1 VNTERS
7 ILRKIERLLHILSL
21 LKANKR
27 VQLGDLVERC
37 GVSERTIYRDIVD
50 ISASNIPIYYD
61 KGYRIMSD
69 GVVPPTCLSE
79 PETKFL
85 LNLLA
90 NSRTAQKP
98 NNQKTANRII
108 DKIKAFENNRPS
120 RFKYPQD
127 R

>member
-1 VNTERS
+1 
-7 ILRKIERLLHILSL
+7 LRKIERLLHILSI

-27 VQLGDLVERC
+27 VQLNDLVRRC

-61 KGYRIMSD
+61 NGYRIMPD
-69 GVVPPTCLSE
+69 GVVPPTCLSK

-85 LNLLA
+85 LRLLA
-90 NSRTAQKP
+90 ESKMAQNPK
-98 NNQKTANRII
+98 NRKTAHRIA

-120 RFKYPQD
+120 RFKTNYKPKS
-127 R
+127 

>member
-1 VNTERS
+1 
-7 ILRKIERLLHILSL
+7 LRKIERLLHILSL

-61 KGYRIMSD
+61 KGYRIMPD

-79 PETKFL
+79 PETEFL

-120 RFKYPQD
+120 RFKYPKN